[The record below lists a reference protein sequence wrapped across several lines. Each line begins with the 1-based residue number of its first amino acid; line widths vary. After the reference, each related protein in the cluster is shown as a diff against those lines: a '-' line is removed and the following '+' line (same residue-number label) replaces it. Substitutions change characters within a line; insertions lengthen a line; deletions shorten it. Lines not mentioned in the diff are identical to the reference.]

1 MFTNLITPRFYETDA
16 FGHINN
22 TVVNGW
28 FEASRVPVFEIFADG
43 PAITD
48 IRLIL
53 ARTEVD
59 FVAQIFYG
67 KDVTIRTTV
76 ERIGNSSFVVAQEA
90 FQDGKLVSRGK
101 AVQVHFD
108 LRTQKSMP
116 ITDSQ
121 RAALQAI
128 MDAAPAKGMQS

>member
-1 MFTNLITPRFYETDA
+1 MFENLITPRFYETDA

-43 PAITD
+43 PDITD

-67 KDVTIRTTV
+67 KDVLIRTTI
-76 ERIGNSSFVVAQEA
+76 EHIGNSSFVVAQSA
-90 FQDGKLVSRGK
+90 FQAEKLVARGK

-108 LRTQKSMP
+108 LRTQRSMP
-116 ITDSQ
+116 LSISQ
-121 RAALQAI
+121 RAALESIQQA
-128 MDAAPAKGMQS
+128 DAQGAQT